1 MEAGLLMD
9 FLYSYVKWYLLTKKK
24 DILIPTWFHLFVFIV
39 FGMLFISQ
47 MHLIYLFWRVF
58 RSPQNPIIKWVHT
71 LFAPMCS
78 VHLYAPHSC
87 SIPDMKN
94 ECPWVS
100 TLLYISPEGCTID
113 LDRAQLL
120 VFSPLASP
128 SLEQMSV
135 PFSVTNKSVIND
147 INQQWGRT
155 TAAREQQVQAAAATV
170 P

>member
-1 MEAGLLMD
+1 MLSD
-9 FLYSYVKWYLLTKKK
+9 ICWQKKK
-24 DILIPTWFHLFVFIV
+24 RHSNPHVIALIFFIV

-47 MHLIYLFWRVF
+47 MHLIYLLWRVF

-120 VFSPLASP
+120 VLSPLASP

-135 PFSVTNKSVIND
+135 PFSVTNKTVIND
-147 INQQWGRT
+147 INQQWGQT
-155 TAAREQQVQAAAATV
+155 TAAREQQVQASAAAV

>member
-1 MEAGLLMD
+1 
-9 FLYSYVKWYLLTKKK
+9 
-24 DILIPTWFHLFVFIV
+24 
-39 FGMLFISQ
+39 
-47 MHLIYLFWRVF
+47 
-58 RSPQNPIIKWVHT
+58 
-71 LFAPMCS
+71 
-78 VHLYAPHSC
+78 
-87 SIPDMKN
+87 MKN

-135 PFSVTNKSVIND
+135 PFPVTNKSVIND
-147 INQQWGRT
+147 INQQWGQT
-155 TAAREQQVQAAAATV
+155 TAARVQQVKAAAATV